1 MSGLGKAACVILRL
15 VVLFNRY
22 VFVATVRSPILPDW
36 NAASSPQ
43 ELAALFHRWLPL
55 QARHRIASAQ
65 RRRCQRASQT
75 RLPIMVSCRHRHGP
89 RNLVICTSRRNL
101 LDAKSRQAGEIT
113 DDC

>member
-1 MSGLGKAACVILRL
+1 MSGLGKAACVMVRL

-36 NAASSPQ
+36 NAASSRQ

-65 RRRCQRASQT
+65 RRRCQNVTNQVADHGAEPPPPRPSQPSD
-75 RLPIMVSCRHRHGP
+75 LHFPP
-89 RNLVICTSRRNL
+89 
-101 LDAKSRQAGEIT
+101 
-113 DDC
+113 